1 MTIEE
6 VINHFGS
13 VTQTAK
19 ALRVTRPTVYRW
31 QEKGIPMPY
40 QALIE
45 IQTKGELKL
54 DRRTFNGV

>member
-6 VINHFGS
+6 VVEHFGS

-19 ALRVTRPTVYRW
+19 ALKVSRPVIYRW
-31 QEKGIPMPY
+31 QKSGVPMPY

-45 IQTKGELKL
+45 IQTKGALKI
-54 DRRTFNGV
+54 DRRAFNGV

>member
-6 VINHFGS
+6 VIEHYGS

-31 QEKGIPMPY
+31 QEKGVPLTY

-45 IQTKGELKL
+45 IQTKGALKL
-54 DRRTFNGV
+54 DRRVFNGS